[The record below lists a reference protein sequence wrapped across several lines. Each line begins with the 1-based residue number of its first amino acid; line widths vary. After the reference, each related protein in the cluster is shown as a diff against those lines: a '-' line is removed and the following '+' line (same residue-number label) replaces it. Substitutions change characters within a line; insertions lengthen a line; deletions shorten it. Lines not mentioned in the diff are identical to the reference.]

1 MKILIMRFLG
11 LGDVASILL
20 PAVKLI
26 KQQTPDAEV
35 DVLTFGAGIEL
46 MQMMPEV
53 HAVLGV
59 SQEQWPGEL
68 IPAV

>member
-1 MKILIMRFLG
+1 MWRQ
-11 LGDVASILL
+11 SCL

-68 IPAV
+68 IPSGAELCRDR